1 MFFIVGYIFEQL
13 TFSVLLLLFYLP
25 LRISLGGYHCKKA
38 LNCFCFFTFILIILN
53 FFEQNRFEK
62 IIFIIDI
69 ILIVFYFFHQK
80 ELTKKMIGNV
90 ILIGYFYYLISFQ
103 NNSLIYAIFLCL
115 GLYFL
120 QLMSDWHN
128 KFSKDSIQWKWSILT
143 PLFLCTTQDIRL
155 GDETPSTIEDLYYQP
170 FVIDTMSIVRREWE
184 IVGGKILVQGMQ
196 IILGISLLEN
206 IS

>member
-1 MFFIVGYIFEQL
+1 MIKKRFKEFNLYNIEEKREIYKYGLFVALFNILTILLFFIVGYIFEQL

-62 IIFIIDI
+62 IILIIDI

-90 ILIGYFYYLISFQ
+90 ILIVYFYYLISFQ

-120 QLMSDWHN
+120 QLMSDWYN
-128 KFSKDSIQWKWSILT
+128 KFSKDSIQ
-143 PLFLCTTQDIRL
+143 
-155 GDETPSTIEDLYYQP
+155 
-170 FVIDTMSIVRREWE
+170 
-184 IVGGKILVQGMQ
+184 
-196 IILGISLLEN
+196 
-206 IS
+206 